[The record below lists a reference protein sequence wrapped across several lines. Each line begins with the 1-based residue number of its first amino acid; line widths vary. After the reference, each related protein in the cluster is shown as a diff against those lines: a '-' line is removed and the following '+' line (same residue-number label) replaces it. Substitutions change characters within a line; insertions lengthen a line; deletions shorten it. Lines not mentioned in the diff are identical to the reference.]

1 MGKEL
6 DWLMINLTLE
16 QFLQELSSGT
26 PTPGGGSTAALVGA
40 LGCALVEMTNN
51 LTVGKEAYQ
60 DVEQEMQEGLDLA
73 GQLRTNCACLIDD
86 DIQAFKQ
93 LMASY
98 RLPKET
104 EREKLT
110 REEQIQSTLLKAAE
124 TPLEIARRS
133 LEILK
138 LALVSAEKGNKNVI
152 SDAVSGALLA
162 YAALQIGVLNV
173 KANVDLLKDQMVA
186 AELENEAKNL
196 LVVGEKIV
204 QEIIAK
210 SSLSKLLERRFEI

>member
-1 MGKEL
+1 
-6 DWLMINLTLE
+6 MINLTLE